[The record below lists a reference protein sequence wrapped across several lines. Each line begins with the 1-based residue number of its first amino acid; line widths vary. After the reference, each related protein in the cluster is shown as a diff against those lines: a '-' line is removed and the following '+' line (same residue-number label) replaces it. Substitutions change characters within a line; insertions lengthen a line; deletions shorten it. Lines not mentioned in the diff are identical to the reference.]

1 MNKKTKNKY
10 LRALILCL
18 LSGALLGF
26 SFPPF
31 KTWFLVY
38 FGIMILLYLVLSA
51 SRFRQA
57 FARAYVV
64 MLVFN
69 EISLYWISG
78 WHSDDTFL
86 KIGGVATVIVHSL
99 FMLIPILITYGV
111 SKIKKE
117 LALAGGNLIFQRAT
131 DRGVEQPGS
140 SSGS

>member
-1 MNKKTKNKY
+1 MNILPKNKN

-31 KTWFLVY
+31 KTWFFVY

-117 LALAGGNLIFQRAT
+117 LALALFPPIWVGY
-131 DRGVEQPGS
+131 
-140 SSGS
+140 